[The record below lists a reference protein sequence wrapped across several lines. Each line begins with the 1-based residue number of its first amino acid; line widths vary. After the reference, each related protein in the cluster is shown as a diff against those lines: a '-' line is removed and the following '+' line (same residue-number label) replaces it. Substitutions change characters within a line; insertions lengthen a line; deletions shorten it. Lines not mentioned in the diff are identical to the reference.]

1 MKGHDV
7 FVPGNKLQQI
17 ITEACLKG
25 PIYLLQKLVPLMFTA
40 EELTNSCSQGISS
53 KAHTHTMQKKLLY
66 PVKTQVLKGRQLL
79 GLHLH
84 MA

>member
-7 FVPGNKLQQI
+7 FVPGNKLRQI
-17 ITEACLKG
+17 ITEARLRG
-25 PIYLLQKLVPLMFTA
+25 PIHLFQKLVPLVVTT
-40 EELTNSCSQGISS
+40 EELENSCGQGISS
-53 KAHTHTMQKKLLY
+53 KAHAHTTQKKPLD

-84 MA
+84 TT